1 MSRTVSRFHMI
12 AIVMALVFLLVGVV
26 PAFSSGSKEAG
37 ATTGGEMLQPMA
49 GVTGPFA
56 GGGWAYPSQPVKISV
71 WWHEYAP
78 FTAYEKELIQRYET
92 LHPNVSIETLVASQ
106 ADVNQ
111 KLTVA
116 LASGTGPNIMDQD
129 ISFFAAYYD
138 MGVLEPIDLQVFGGA
153 SLADIQKEYIGNV
166 IDGVSFGGN
175 IYGLPYQTNSMSYV
189 NNLNAYKEA
198 GLSFENDHPKTWA
211 DLAKV
216 GAKLKKVEGGKTVR
230 KGYDF
235 PYQSKRWELQAFQ
248 PMVNQLG
255 GTILSADKT
264 KANLNSKEAVEA
276 MTTWQSV
283 TKAAGDPNFT
293 LTTPSDPNVDF
304 IDGRTAIWY
313 TGPWATSQLID
324 RMGKPYQD
332 WAFTSMAQFN
342 PDKPTTMIY
351 GFTWGV
357 NKAKSAMEKKVAWDF
372 VRFML
377 AKPEEWLQK
386 ASFIQPR
393 SGLLD
398 TDTAKNFPYIQVHLN
413 DVATGNWYVRSAH
426 TNELV
431 DITGRAIERVIFQG
445 VNPQASLDQANQE
458 ANKILDGK

>member
-1 MSRTVSRFHMI
+1 MRSSSRVWMAALLTG
-12 AIVMALVFLLVGVV
+12 IVLLLVGIAPV
-26 PAFSSGSKEAG
+26 FSGPQGEAPQ
-37 ATTGGEMLQPMA
+37 ATGGEMLQPMA

-56 GGGWAYPSQPVKISV
+56 GGGWMYPTQPVKISV

-116 LASGTGPNIMDQD
+116 LASQTGPNILDQD

-138 MGVLEPIDLQVFGGA
+138 MGVLEPIDLQVFGNA
-153 SLADIQKEYIGNV
+153 TLADVRKQYIGTT
-166 IDGVSFGGN
+166 IEGVSFDGN

-189 NNLNAYKEA
+189 HNINAYKEA
-198 GLSFENDHPKTWA
+198 GLSFPNDAPKTWQ
-211 DLAKV
+211 DLMTV
-216 GAKLKKVEGGKTVR
+216 GSKLKKVEGGKTVR

-248 PMVNQLG
+248 PMVNQNG

-264 KANLNSKEAVEA
+264 KANLNSPAAVDA
-276 MTTWQSV
+276 MKTWVQV
-283 TKAAGDPNFT
+283 TKAAGDPNFS
-293 LTTPSDPNVDF
+293 LATPSDPNVDF

-313 TGPWATSQLID
+313 TGPWATNQLID

-332 WAFTSMAQFN
+332 WGFTSMAQKDPN
-342 PDKPTTMIY
+342 NPTTMIY

-357 NKAKSAMEKKVAWDF
+357 NKGKSAIEKKVAWDF

-393 SGLLD
+393 TGLLD
-398 TDTAKNFPYIQVHLN
+398 TETAKSFPYIQVHLA
-413 DVATGNWYVRSAH
+413 DVASGKWYVRSAH
-426 TNELV
+426 TNQLV
-431 DITGRAIERVIFQG
+431 DITGNAIERVIFQG
-445 VNPQASLDQANQE
+445 VDPQASLDQATQE

>member
-1 MSRTVSRFHMI
+1 MVSSNLRI
-12 AIVMALVFLLVGVV
+12 KTASVLLAVLLLLVGVAPV
-26 PAFSSGSKEAG
+26 FSSGEKE
-37 ATTGGEMLQPMA
+37 TTAVSGGQMLAPMD
-49 GVTGPFA
+49 GVKGPFA
-56 GGGWAYPSQPVKISV
+56 GGGWRYPTQPVKISV

-78 FTAYEKELIQRYET
+78 FTAYEKELIQRYQT

-111 KLTVA
+111 KVTVA
-116 LASGTGPNIMDQD
+116 LASGTGPNILDQD

-138 MGVLEPIDLQVFGGA
+138 KGVLEPINLQVFGGA
-153 SLADIQKEYIGNV
+153 SLADIQKEYIGTV
-166 IDGVSFGGN
+166 INGVTFGGN

-189 NNLNAYKEA
+189 HNIKAYKEA
-198 GLSFENDHPKTWA
+198 GMSFEKDQPKTWA
-211 DLAKV
+211 DMVTV
-216 GAKLKKVEGGKTVR
+216 GSKLKKVEGGKTVR
-230 KGYDF
+230 KGYEF

-248 PMVNQLG
+248 PMVEQEG
-255 GTILSADKT
+255 GTILSADNT
-264 KANLNSKEAVEA
+264 KANLDSDPAVKA
-276 MTTWQSV
+276 MTTWRDL
-283 TKAAGDPNFT
+283 TKAVGDPNYALAT
-293 LTTPSDPNVDF
+293 ASDPNVDF

-324 RMGKPYQD
+324 RMGKPYED
-332 WAFTSMAQFN
+332 WGFTSMAQVN
-342 PDKPTTMIY
+342 PQKPTTMIY

-357 NKAKSAMEKKVAWDF
+357 NKDKSALEKQVSWDF

-377 AKPEEWLQK
+377 ARPEEWLQK

-393 SGLLD
+393 SGLLE
-398 TDTAKNFPYIQVHLN
+398 TESAKSFPYISVHLN
-413 DVATGNWYVRSAH
+413 DVATGNWYVRSVH

-445 VNPQASLDQANQE
+445 TDPKASLTQANQE